1 MDEHDTSN
9 EIRQDPE
16 KKYPALTGIAR
27 FYKILAYVVGVSA
40 ILAFILGFIFTI
52 DDAQDNTGPGAII
65 LLVSLFGGS
74 TGFITF
80 LALSES
86 ITIFIDMAG
95 NLSKIKEDMGEDLS
109 EIKRRLADKSD

>member
-9 EIRQDPE
+9 EIRQNPE

-27 FYKILAYVVGVSA
+27 FYKTLAYLMGFFAVIACFVGIANVISEDNSNPMIGALFIIASIIVGPVS
-40 ILAFILGFIFTI
+40 
-52 DDAQDNTGPGAII
+52 
-65 LLVSLFGGS
+65 V
-74 TGFITF
+74 ITF

-86 ITIFIDMAG
+86 IMVFIDIAG
-95 NLSKIKEDMGEDLS
+95 SLTKIKEDMGEDLS